1 MIESS
6 YMDLLGEV
14 ILDGTGML
22 SRSGIRV
29 MFSGVGVV
37 CFRPHSSWK
46 YKVNSS
52 KDQMRGKPSL
62 DDYMA
67 CF

>member
-1 MIESS
+1 
-6 YMDLLGEV
+6 MDLLGEV

-29 MFSGVGVV
+29 MFSGVDVV

-46 YKVNSS
+46 SKVNSS
-52 KDQMRGKPSL
+52 KSSKPSL

-67 CF
+67 LFFF

>member
-14 ILDGTGML
+14 KLDGTGML

-52 KDQMRGKPSL
+52 KIK
-62 DDYMA
+62 
-67 CF
+67 

>member
-14 ILDGTGML
+14 ILDGT
-22 SRSGIRV
+22 GIRV

-52 KDQMRGKPSL
+52 KIK
-62 DDYMA
+62 
-67 CF
+67 